1 MEEEVLSDE
10 NSIKDGSYNIL
21 GKSSKE
27 IDNQNESYKETIT
40 VTDTD
45 MDRSVPITAKKK
57 SIPMINLNTEFTQG
71 GYNGPLTDKS

>member
-21 GKSSKE
+21 GKSSK

-45 MDRSVPITAKKK
+45 KDRSVPLNAKKK
-57 SIPMINLNTEFTQG
+57 SIPIIHLNT
-71 GYNGPLTDKS
+71 

>member
-21 GKSSKE
+21 GTKSSRL
-27 IDNQNESYKETIT
+27 DNKNESFKETIT

-45 MDRSVPITAKKK
+45 NDRSVPIGSKR
-57 SIPMINLNTEFTQG
+57 
-71 GYNGPLTDKS
+71 

>member
-21 GKSSKE
+21 GKSSNRV
-27 IDNQNESYKETIT
+27 DNQNESYKETIT

-45 MDRSVPITAKKK
+45 QDRSVPINGKKK
-57 SIPMINLNTEFTQG
+57 SIPMIHLNT
-71 GYNGPLTDKS
+71 